1 MKKRFLLVLGAA
13 GMLAACTN
21 QDVDSRLA
29 QLEQRVATLEAEGAH
44 NHQPAA
50 TPVSYDPASQEQLSA
65 EPAAQPKT
73 DGPVAAIQYEQIEY
87 DFGTVKEGAVVEHVY
102 KFKNSGSVPLII
114 QSAVA
119 SCGCTV
125 PDYSKKPIPPGQ
137 SGEIKVRF
145 DSATRPGI
153 QNKTV
158 TVTANTEPAITRLTI
173 KGNVEPKAGAAAAAG
188 AEGPVRN

>member
-50 TPVSYDPASQEQLSA
+50 TPVSYDPASQAQ
-65 EPAAQPKT
+65 PAAEQQPS
-73 DGPVAAIQYEQIEY
+73 GPVAAIQYEKTEY

-102 KFKNSGSVPLII
+102 KFKNTGAVPLII

-153 QNKTV
+153 QNKQV

>member
-1 MKKRFLLVLGAA
+1 MNKRFLLVLGAA
-13 GMLAACTN
+13 GMLSACTN
-21 QDVDSRLA
+21 QDMDNRVA
-29 QLEQRVATLEAEGAH
+29 QLEQRVAALEAEGAH

-50 TPVSYDPASQEQLSA
+50 TPVSFDPASQ
-65 EPAAQPKT
+65 AQPQAEAAPQ
-73 DGPVAAIQYEQIEY
+73 GPVAAITYEKTEY
-87 DFGTVKEGAVVEHVY
+87 DFGTVKEGTVVEHVY
-102 KFKNSGSVPLII
+102 KFKNSGDVPLVI

-188 AEGPVRN
+188 VEGPVRN